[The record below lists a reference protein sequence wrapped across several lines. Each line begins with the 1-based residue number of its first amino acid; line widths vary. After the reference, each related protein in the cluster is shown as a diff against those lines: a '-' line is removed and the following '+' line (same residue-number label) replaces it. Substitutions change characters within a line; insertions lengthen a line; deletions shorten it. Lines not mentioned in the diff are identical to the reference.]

1 MKKLVA
7 IGGVV
12 VVLLIAI
19 IVLTQ
24 MSNKEK
30 LASDDNPYGD
40 KKLQQPTIDLLKD
53 ENYQHITL
61 PEDLKAK
68 IDSGEEVNAY
78 FFSPTCT
85 HCRALTPNLMPILD
99 ELGIEVNQI
108 NLLEYDEWD
117 NYGITA
123 TPTFI
128 HFDGGAEVNR
138 FEGNLPEEDLRA
150 FLAPYAKK

>member
-12 VVLLIAI
+12 IVLLVAI
-19 IVLTQ
+19 ILLTN
-24 MSNKEK
+24 MSNKDK
-30 LASDDNPYGD
+30 LKSADNPYGD
-40 KKLQQPTIDLLKD
+40 KKLQQPTIDLLQD
-53 ENYQHITL
+53 ENYQNITL

-85 HCRALTPNLMPILD
+85 HCRALTPKLMPILED
-99 ELGIEVNQI
+99 KGIEVNQI

-117 NYGITA
+117 TYNITA

-128 HFDGGAEVNR
+128 HFDGGAEVER
-138 FEGNLPEEDLRA
+138 FEGNLPEEELEA
-150 FLAPYAKK
+150 FLTPYAKK

>member
-12 VVLLIAI
+12 IVLLVAI
-19 IVLTQ
+19 IALTN
-24 MSNKEK
+24 MSNKDK
-30 LASDDNPYGD
+30 LKSVDNPYGD
-40 KKLQQPTIDLLKD
+40 KDLQQPTIDLLTD

-61 PEDLKAK
+61 PEDLKEK
-68 IDSGEEVNAY
+68 IASGEEVNAY

-117 NYGITA
+117 TYNITA

-128 HFDGGAEVNR
+128 HFEGGAEVNR